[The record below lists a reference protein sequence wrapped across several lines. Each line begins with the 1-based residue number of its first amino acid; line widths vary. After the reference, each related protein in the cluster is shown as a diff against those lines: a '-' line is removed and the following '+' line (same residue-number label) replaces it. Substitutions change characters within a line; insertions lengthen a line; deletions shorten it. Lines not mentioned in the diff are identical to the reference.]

1 MPFLLCLKK
10 KKSPVPLGRSIFQKH
25 TPPIQQNYQALLES
39 CLKSKRLFTDDTFPA
54 HISSIGTGALLKKLP
69 RNLQWKRP
77 HALHKSPVF
86 YAANRK
92 QLDLCQGLVENCW
105 FLAALE
111 ALTFH
116 QDILA
121 AVVPQNQSFER
132 KYAGIFHFRV
142 QLLPQIAGDPQIS
155 SALLCVTPVD
165 NLYVVPLG
173 QGQVAREFPSLER
186 SPSPL
191 PQSSAGSESTASH
204 SEDTPLLGCSL
215 QLCPTHI

>member
-1 MPFLLCLKK
+1 MPFLLCLKR
-10 KKSPVPLGRSIFQKH
+10 KKSPGPLGRSIFQKH
-25 TPPIQQNYQALLES
+25 PPLAQQNYQALLDM
-39 CLKSKRLFTDDTFPA
+39 CLKSNRLFTDDTFPA

-77 HALHKSPVF
+77 HALHRSPVF

-105 FLAALE
+105 FLAALQ

-116 QDILA
+116 PDIFA

-142 QLLPQIAGDPQIS
+142 RLLPQSTGLHKS
-155 SALLCVTPVD
+155 SVMFCVTSLD
-165 NLYVVPLG
+165 NLYAVSLH
-173 QGQVAREFPSLER
+173 QGQVARGYPSLES
-186 SPSPL
+186 SPSPF
-191 PQSSAGSESTASH
+191 PQSSAVH
-204 SEDTPLLGCSL
+204 QL
-215 QLCPTHI
+215 QATWRM